1 MYRTG
6 FHISNTDEN
15 IGPIVGGVIGGIVV
29 VVILGIIIAFIY
41 YKKKPGTHIRIKRI
55 VLIWFPVW
63 CISVVDVSEKETRFV
78 CRTSY

>member
-1 MYRTG
+1 M
-6 FHISNTDEN
+6 
-15 IGPIVGGVIGGIVV
+15 V

-41 YKKKPGTHIRIKRI
+41 YKKKPGTHNRIKRI
-55 VLIWFPVW
+55 VLVWFPVW